1 MGGFDPWAGGLFFA
15 THGFRKHRYQNTF
28 SFDPNTRVWSD
39 ITPEY
44 TYAGGRIPF
53 NRCLLGGTVTKGG
66 HLAMFGGC
74 GSGES
79 ATSCT
84 STHLSLSRACDR
96 NLSRVYGAPR
106 PNTLSN

>member
-1 MGGFDPWAGGLFFA
+1 VGGFDPWAGGLFFA

-39 ITPEY
+39 ITPEH
-44 TYAGGRIPF
+44 GRIPF

-79 ATSCT
+79 ATYNFCVGLLQV
-84 STHLSLSRACDR
+84 HSLVVVAC
-96 NLSRVYGAPR
+96 L
-106 PNTLSN
+106 